1 MSITTLMTVSYDLD
15 SDLDPDVVIVDDDNV
30 HTLEVKD
37 NETEMVNDEHSIIT
51 EKVLDVSTNLEN
63 QCEVSSTL
71 FLSSPQQ

>member
-1 MSITTLMTVSYDLD
+1 MTVSYDLD